1 MSPSIESELQIR
13 AASALDELLDAA
25 RRAGEIALRDF
36 RHGETTSARVDTKHG
51 GSPVTAA
58 DLAVDRYLGERLR
71 RSFPDAGWLSEE
83 TADDPAR
90 LEKTSLLVVDPI
102 DGTRAFLAGDPR
114 WAVSIAL
121 VEAGRPI
128 AGVVHAP
135 ALGETY
141 AAALGGGARLDGRL
155 IRAAE
160 RTSLN
165 MARVAGPK
173 PMIAALSAAAG
184 VELTAFAKIPSL
196 ALRLVEVARGGLDIA
211 LASANAH
218 DWDIAA
224 ADLVLSEAGARLS
237 DPRGEAVV
245 YNTERTRHGALL
257 ACATSLAP
265 ALAAPARKSLS

>member
-1 MSPSIESELQIR
+1 MEPDLRSR

-36 RHGETTSARVDTKHG
+36 RLGEPTSARVDTKYG

-58 DLAVDRYLGERLR
+58 DLAVDHYLAERLR

-90 LEKTSLLVVDPI
+90 LEKTSLLVIDPI

-135 ALGETY
+135 ALRETF

-160 RTSLN
+160 RTSVNL
-165 MARVAGPK
+165 ARVAGPK

-184 VELTAFAKIPSL
+184 VELIAFARIPSL
-196 ALRLVEVARGGLDIA
+196 ALRLVEVARGGIDIG

-224 ADLVLSEAGARLS
+224 ADIVLREAGAQLT
-237 DPRGEAVV
+237 DPGGAAPL
-245 YNTERTRHGALL
+245 YNTERTRHGVLL

-265 ALAAPARKSLS
+265 ALAAPARKSLT